1 MKFDAE
7 QFTINLQLEI
17 YRTEDMTSCSEI
29 IVSIFRKL
37 SPLKNQFKRKFDYN
51 EFLAKDSG

>member
-7 QFTINLQLEI
+7 QFTKNLQLEI

-37 SPLKNQFKRKFDYN
+37 SPLKNQFKRKFGYN